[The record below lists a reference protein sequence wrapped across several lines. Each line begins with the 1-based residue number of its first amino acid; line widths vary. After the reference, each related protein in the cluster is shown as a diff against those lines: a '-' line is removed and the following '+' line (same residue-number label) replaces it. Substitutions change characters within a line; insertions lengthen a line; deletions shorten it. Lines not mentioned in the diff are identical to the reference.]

1 MTHFVYMNTHKNDWF
16 KKKAT
21 FIWSGKIEMI
31 STFQQNQHFRKMSV
45 NKTYACERAKKK
57 RCRCDIPLIFRL
69 V

>member
-45 NKTYACERAKKK
+45 NKTYACE
-57 RCRCDIPLIFRL
+57 
-69 V
+69 